1 MTYIWV
7 PHIFDTKIM
16 KTKVI
21 ICAFCAIAAVSASAA
36 NYVFHGNVSG
46 DLLDAAN
53 WYEVSGR
60 PDIWNF
66 PQNKEGTWTF
76 SQASSVPT
84 AGDVSSIGRYYYGS
98 DTQNLMNAPVDLYVG
113 SSASIGRILFSEAR
127 NSTIWL
133 GSEGRGG
140 EDFELSMDYYGSGS
154 YWKVNNNIYID
165 SSASQKSFSVKVSG
179 EVYLTQDSHN
189 WGSIQTGALD
199 RIELGGL
206 GLAFQNVYFNTYARS
221 YRISGNVKLNA
232 STDGYNDTAPA
243 NVWTVF
249 VPQNALS
256 EDSPLIQI
264 DGALSR
270 ADNFQMLSKIVF
282 DFNWDYEDFAPGE
295 YVLISAAGGVLG
307 FDDGG
312 IEIQGIDETY
322 WQVAWKGNDL
332 VLSSVPEPAVAAF
345 SAGVLA
351 LAAVLL
357 CRRK

>member
-1 MTYIWV
+1 M
-7 PHIFDTKIM
+7 
-16 KTKVI
+16 
-21 ICAFCAIAAVSASAA
+21 
-36 NYVFHGNVSG
+36 
-46 DLLDAAN
+46 
-53 WYEVSGR
+53 
-60 PDIWNF
+60 
-66 PQNKEGTWTF
+66 
-76 SQASSVPT
+76 
-84 AGDVSSIGRYYYGS
+84 
-98 DTQNLMNAPVDLYVG
+98 
-113 SSASIGRILFSEAR
+113 
-127 NSTIWL
+127 
-133 GSEGRGG
+133 
-140 EDFELSMDYYGSGS
+140 
-154 YWKVNNNIYID
+154 
-165 SSASQKSFSVKVSG
+165 
-179 EVYLTQDSHN
+179 
-189 WGSIQTGALD
+189 
-199 RIELGGL
+199 
-206 GLAFQNVYFNTYARS
+206 GLAYQNVYFNTYARS

-357 CRRK
+357 RRRK